1 MSASDQH
8 GPHPPFKVASLGNK
22 NQNNNTTMSTV
33 TPIDEELVS
42 ALEQL
47 CADHPTLGRD
57 NAGEELRSK
66 NG

>member
-22 NQNNNTTMSTV
+22 NQNNNTTMSIV
-33 TPIDEELVS
+33 TPTDEELIS
-42 ALEQL
+42 ALKQL
-47 CADHPTLGRD
+47 RADHPALGRD
-57 NAGEELRSK
+57 NVLKELRPK